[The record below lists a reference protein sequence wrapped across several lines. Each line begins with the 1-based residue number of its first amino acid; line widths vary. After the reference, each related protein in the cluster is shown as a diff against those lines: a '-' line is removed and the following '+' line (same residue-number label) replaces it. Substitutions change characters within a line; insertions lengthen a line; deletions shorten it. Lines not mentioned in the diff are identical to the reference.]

1 MLGRRA
7 AGLKKQQPAGTARE
21 GFYGAGRR
29 KILPRVKVLGRR
41 AAGLKKQQP
50 AGAARE
56 GFYGAGRRKILP
68 RVKVLRRRAAGLKIG
83 ESGWIKLKTKIFFPL
98 STRS

>member
-1 MLGRRA
+1 M
-7 AGLKKQQPAGTARE
+7 
-21 GFYGAGRR
+21 
-29 KILPRVKVLGRR
+29 LGRR

-68 RVKVLRRRAAGLKIG
+68 RVKVVRRRAAGLNKQQSAG
-83 ESGWIKLKTKIFFPL
+83 AAREGFYGAGRRKSFPGKGAGKAGCG
-98 STRS
+98 T

>member
-7 AGLKKQQPAGTARE
+7 AGLKKQQSAGAAQE
-21 GFYGAGRR
+21 GFYGARRR
-29 KILPRVKVLGRR
+29 KILPGVKVVRRR

-50 AGAARE
+50 AGAAQE
-56 GFYGAGRRKILP
+56 GFYGARRRKILP
-68 RVKVLRRRAAGLKIG
+68 RIKVVRRRAAGLNIG
-83 ESGWIKLKTKIFFPL
+83 ESGWIKLKTKTFFPL